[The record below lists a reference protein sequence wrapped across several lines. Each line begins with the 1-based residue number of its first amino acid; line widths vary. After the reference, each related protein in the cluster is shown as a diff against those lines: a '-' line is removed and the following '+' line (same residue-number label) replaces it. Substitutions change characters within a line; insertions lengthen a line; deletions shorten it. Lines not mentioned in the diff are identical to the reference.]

1 MKKIFSLLFLF
12 IFVAGITT
20 VLAQPPAPTYLTAE
34 VISSG
39 TNSRYVKLQWT
50 GIPSPTTGTYYEVY
64 KRIGSLNDTTPFYKT
79 GSTWSTNYKDMHV
92 QTGKTYSYYVKAK
105 NSSGTSEPSNSVEI
119 LVPAPTPIVK
129 GVVAGTVV
137 KDSDNSPLKDAKVL
151 LFSST
156 SSHSYYYVYTNVN
169 GVFSKS
175 VPAGTYYLQT
185 SKHGYVSEYYN
196 NVATKQ
202 EATLITVAGND
213 SQNVSIGL
221 ASVVPPTMH
230 AVSGSVADSLGNPMR
245 AWIKIY
251 KVRNNSHHWRY
262 YPGKTDSLGNFSIN
276 VKEGDTVV
284 VYASPFDHN
293 YFGEYYDNKTT
304 FSEADRIGV
313 SAPVANV
320 NFVLS
325 HKPVYAN
332 GISGTVAD
340 SLQVGVESHLIAWRK
355 QTASPSVTWHF
366 KRYGTISDSLGN
378 YEFSNLT
385 PGDYIMLAK
394 PLHGYR
400 PTYFRYDG
408 TQTMNWRNADSI
420 PVAETGVVYG
430 VNFTVKAF
438 SDSGNAAVIGIVK
451 DAVRGVIGGASI
463 FALDANNELAGYAFS
478 DEAGNFVLSGLVP
491 GTYKVMANAAGYND
505 SRVFNI
511 TLDYISQ
518 TSANLSFIIEPFG
531 VTSNEDKSS
540 VVSNFDLKQN
550 YPNPFNPS
558 TSISFSI
565 PQQEKVT
572 LKIYNVLGNVV
583 ATLVD
588 DVKPAGS
595 YTINFDGSQLSSGVY
610 FYKLE
615 TGSYSATKKLTLMK

>member
-1 MKKIFSLLFLF
+1 MKKIFSLLFII
-12 IFVAGITT
+12 IFVVGISA
-20 VLAQPPAPTYLTAE
+20 VMAQPPAPTYLTAE

-39 TNSRYVKLQWT
+39 NSKYVKLLWT
-50 GIPSPTTGTYYEVY
+50 GIPSPSTGTVYEIY
-64 KRIGSLNDTTPFYKT
+64 RRNGGLNDTTPFVKI
-79 GSTWSTNYKDMHV
+79 GSTWSSNYKDMHV
-92 QTGKTYSYYVKAK
+92 HTGNTYSYNVKAK
-105 NSSGTSEPSNSVEI
+105 NSTGVSDPSNSVEVT
-119 LVPAPTPIVK
+119 VPAPTPIVK

-137 KDSDNSPLKDAKVL
+137 KDDDNSPLSNAKVL
-151 LFSST
+151 LFSS
-156 SSHSYYYVYTNVN
+156 SNAAGYAYVYTNSA

-175 VPAGTYYLQT
+175 VPAGSYYLQT
-185 SKHGYVSEYYN
+185 SKHGFVSEYFD

-202 EATLITVAGND
+202 EATLIVVAGND

-230 AVSGSVADSLGNPMR
+230 AVSGSVADSLGNPLR
-245 AWIKIY
+245 AWIKVY

-262 YPGKTDSLGNFSIN
+262 YPGKTDSLGNYSIN

-293 YFGEYYDNKTT
+293 YFGEYYDDKRT

-332 GISGTVAD
+332 GITGTVSD
-340 SLQVGVESHLIAWRK
+340 TSQTGVESHLIAFRK
-355 QTASPSVTWHF
+355 QTASPSSGWHW
-366 KRYGTISDSLGN
+366 KRYGVISDSLGN
-378 YEFSNLT
+378 YEFSNLV

-394 PLHGYR
+394 PMHGYR

-408 TQTMNWRNADSI
+408 TTTMNWRNADSI
-420 PVAETGVVYG
+420 PVAEAGVVSG
-430 VNFTVKAF
+430 INFTVKAF
-438 SDSGNAAVIGIVK
+438 SDSGNAAVIGSVK
-451 DAVRGVIGGASI
+451 DALGNALVGSSI
-463 FALDANNELAGYAFS
+463 IALDANLEVAGYSFA
-478 DEAGNFVLSGLVP
+478 DETGSFVLSGLVP
-491 GTYKVMANAAGYND
+491 GDYKVMANAIGFND
-505 SRVFNI
+505 SRVYNI
-511 TLDYISQ
+511 TLDYVSH
-518 TSANLSFIIEPFG
+518 TSANLNFVIEPSG
-531 VTSNEDKSS
+531 ITSNEDKSA
-540 VVSNFDLKQN
+540 VVSNFELKQN

-558 TSISFSI
+558 TTISFSI

-583 ATLVD
+583 SVLID
-588 DVKPAGS
+588 EVKSAGNYS
-595 YTINFDGSQLSSGVY
+595 ISFDGSQLSSGVY

-615 TGSYSATKKLTLMK
+615 AGSYSSTKKLTLMK